1 MINQTENNFLDVSK
15 LLSGET
21 REIPFDLGPLPFSY
35 GSEEISVSSLRF
47 SGEAK
52 DISGFIRLI
61 GTVTGVHS
69 APCAR
74 CLAPVARDFSIEI
87 DLSVVTAPTE
97 SDEDFIL
104 AEGQKIDLGSFATE
118 TVLLNLPLR
127 LLCREDCK
135 GLCPKCGKNLN
146 EGECNCDHKEID
158 PRMEPLRKLLEQMK
172 KEEK

>member
-1 MINQTENNFLDVSK
+1 MINQTDNNFLDISK
-15 LLSGET
+15 LLSGELAMIDVDF
-21 REIPFDLGPLPFSY
+21 RDIPFPTED
-35 GSEEISVSSLRF
+35 EEIAVSSLRF

-61 GTVTGVHS
+61 GTITGVHS

-74 CLAPVARDFSIEI
+74 CLAPVAREFSTPI
-87 DLSVVTAPTE
+87 DLSVVTSPTE

-118 TVLLNLPLR
+118 TVLLTLPLR

-135 GLCPKCGKNLN
+135 GLCPTCGKDLNL
-146 EGECNCDHKEID
+146 GDCECSHKEID
-158 PRMEPLRKLLEQMK
+158 PRLAGLADFFKDK
-172 KEEK
+172 